1 MISLLCA
8 VLEVIGYSLH
18 TYVLCANKVTILCSV
33 ELLTLRILNCI
44 TATVLFPA
52 THTCHPVS
60 KTTGSNCNIHCCK
73 YEYIVNTLT
82 NKIH

>member
-1 MISLLCA
+1 MFCRPIN
-8 VLEVIGYSLH
+8 IMYF
-18 TYVLCANKVTILCSV
+18 N
-33 ELLTLRILNCI
+33 RI

-52 THTCHPVS
+52 THTCHAVS

-73 YEYIVNTLT
+73 YEYIVNTVT